1 MTEIVKLSTRM
12 ALLAGVTILMVV
24 STGHRAVAQSPRSSE
39 LWTAEPPSRTAD
51 GTAKP
56 APTSSPIDNA
66 LSAVATWF
74 ERANR
79 EYQTIVTK
87 DLSVPTEKGLAEAR
101 RTTDPRAT
109 AQTTTSPSG
118 SGPSW
123 LDRLQSLLG
132 LGGPPMPRNPDAPE
146 TTTAGRGGGGA
157 EDRTAGT
164 QASRPQRASE
174 FETARGDVAT
184 DAATRE
190 RQRAAAE
197 ARARA
202 ANGGSSTSVGAPSPP
217 SPSAAG
223 PAAPVASAPVT
234 SAPSPSASPPAA
246 SSTATAPPLP
256 VAAPPVAAPVPP
268 ARETSPS
275 VADKRPES
283 EPRRSVA
290 EVTKPAAPPT
300 APTRPPAT
308 TEQPAARPA
317 PVTAAEMRPTRTGR
331 ITTTEITTSELPK
344 PRPPAARAT
353 EPDDDDD
360 DDGDRGEQTRR
371 PTLSARQAPAKFGPS
386 RTASCK
392 SAGRRVD
399 PPGTYVVKPG
409 DNLWTISRRHY
420 AKGSMYQRI
429 VDANP
434 EQIDDPDLIF
444 PCQRLRLPS

>member
-39 LWTAEPPSRTAD
+39 PRTAEAPSRTAD
-51 GTAKP
+51 GTTKP

-101 RTTDPRAT
+101 RTADPKTT

-132 LGGPPMPRNPDAPE
+132 LGGPPMPRNPDAPA

-164 QASRPQRASE
+164 PASRPPRASE

-202 ANGGSSTSVGAPSPP
+202 ANGGSSTSVGAPSP
-217 SPSAAG
+217 SSGSAAS
-223 PAAPVASAPVT
+223 PTAPVASAPVT

-246 SSTATAPPLP
+246 SSTATVAP
-256 VAAPPVAAPVPP
+256 PP

-275 VADKRPES
+275 VADKRPEP

-290 EVTKPAAPPT
+290 EVTKPVAPPT
-300 APTRPPAT
+300 APTKPPAT
-308 TEQPAARPA
+308 TEQPAARSA
-317 PVTAAEMRPTRTGR
+317 PVTAAETRPTRTGR

-371 PTLSARQAPAKFGPS
+371 PTPSARQAPAKSGPS